1 MGAALCRRL
10 VSKDGHDGHERLDED
25 NEAYFAQVEKRNKV
39 RFTDDTPTRHQQ
51 GQGITSIDSGS
62 ADTNKLSGN
71 TVRHF
76 ADLLKHAEDDALLR
90 QSAGLS
96 VLPTLS
102 NNKPYNLSSTGSVL
116 TPSNASISSA
126 LSAKSSISASRSK
139 RSTAYSPL
147 RPLPAP
153 THDTKSINSSNYSV
167 GSAKSMD
174 VSSISSYRTGK
185 IPRKIIVDSD
195 SEFMQ
200 QYVHFD
206 DDNKTVLTMETGG
219 NNTLNSLSVQHKQ
232 TSWSEGMIFLNIARP
247 SKVTALAWDNRPGPS
262 ILAVGCEDGS
272 VILVHVEEYHHQGA
286 TSPTIGSP
294 ASKSSYRS
302 LSTKSSRNGESTNTA
317 VRRLPPRDGKVR
329 SMSFSPRNHHLAI
342 GGEDCTM
349 VILNLGHNSDNHL
362 PNSTPTNDDDMFSMN
377 SNQSTQDIIV
387 GEIEREDRIH
397 AVEYSPSGLYIA
409 VAGFDGICAIVNAS
423 TLELVTEIS
432 RPGLILCVA
441 WHPSGHMIAVG
452 GSDKEAAVIDSDS
465 KNWEVLGEIQR
476 HGTIQCL
483 RWSPVTTTTT
493 AAATNQR
500 QEEGQQLASNSTE
513 KEGYLAVG
521 GSDGKVAII
530 DMDTKSIAKEI
541 SLVQL
546 QNQRE
551 ALHRSRRRKRT
562 DSNPQASVMSTS
574 QDTKSCRVNSVCWSP
589 DGSYISICGSNGM
602 VIIVETNSF
611 AIVQEV
617 NRNSNLTCIAWQ
629 PINGKYLAVG
639 GDDHNVAVLK
649 TGGGIVDDH
658 LQSPKQYLNKNNI
671 QSTTIQTADSIRSPS
686 GWVLD
691 ESFDDA
697 ADELI
702 NHNTTPFQH

>member
-10 VSKDGHDGHERLDED
+10 VSKEGHDGHEKLDED

-39 RFTDDTPTRHQQ
+39 RFADAAAHAQ
-51 GQGITSIDSGS
+51 GQGGTSDSDGS
-62 ADTNKLSGN
+62 DTNKLSGN

-76 ADLLKHAEDDALLR
+76 AALLKHAEDDALLR
-90 QSAGLS
+90 QSTGLS
-96 VLPTLS
+96 VLPSFS
-102 NNKPYNLSSTGSVL
+102 NNKPYLSSTGSVL

-126 LSAKSSISASRSK
+126 LSAKSSVSASRSK

-153 THDTKSINSSNYSV
+153 THDTKSVNSSNYSV
-167 GSAKSMD
+167 GSARSMD
-174 VSSISSYRTGK
+174 VSSISSYRTSK
-185 IPRKIIVDSD
+185 IPRKIIVDKD

-219 NNTLNSLSVQHKQ
+219 NNTLTSLSVHQRQ
-232 TSWSEGMIFLNIARP
+232 TSWSEGMVFLNITRQ
-247 SKVTALAWDNRPGPS
+247 SKVTALAWDNRPGAS
-262 ILAVGCEDGS
+262 ILAIGCEDGS
-272 VILVHVEEYHHQGA
+272 VILVHVEEYHQRA
-286 TSPTIGSP
+286 TTPTIDSP
-294 ASKSSYRS
+294 ASKSSYHS
-302 LSTKSSRNGESTNTA
+302 LSTKSSRNGESSSNAA
-317 VRRLPPRDGKVR
+317 VRTLPSRHGKVR
-329 SMSFSPRNHHLAI
+329 SMSFSPCNHHLAI

-349 VILNLGHNSDNHL
+349 VVLNLGDRGQDTYL
-362 PNSTPTNDDDMFSMN
+362 PNSISTTNDDDMFSTN
-377 SNQSTQDIIV
+377 SNQSSPDIVV

-409 VAGFDGICAIVNAS
+409 VAGFDGMCAIVNAS
-423 TLELVTEIS
+423 TLQLVTEIS

-441 WHPSGHMIAVG
+441 WHPLGHMIALG
-452 GSDKEAAVIDSDS
+452 GSDKEAAVIDSSVIQS

-483 RWSPVTTTTT
+483 RWSPCRDKVT
-493 AAATNQR
+493 
-500 QEEGQQLASNSTE
+500 EEVKEQSTSNCTE

-530 DMDTKSIAKEI
+530 DMDSKSIAKEI

-551 ALHRSRRRKRT
+551 ALNRTRRRKRT
-562 DSNPQASVMSTS
+562 DTTSQAASVMSTS

-589 DGSYISICGSNGM
+589 DGSFISLCGSNGM

-617 NRNSNLTCIAWQ
+617 NRTSNLTCIAWQ
-629 PINGKYLAVG
+629 PITGKYLAVG

-649 TGGGIVDDH
+649 TGGGNAVDD
-658 LQSPKQYLNKNNI
+658 LQSPKRCMDNNSI
-671 QSTTIQTADSIRSPS
+671 QSSTSQQPADSIRSPS

-691 ESFDDA
+691 ETFDDA
-697 ADELI
+697 DELM
-702 NHNTTPFQH
+702 NHNKRI